1 MRHFQTM
8 DDMIAPYLRC
18 PDTLRLE
25 PTARAG
31 SDTVAAYPAREV
43 AAAIARLRGVRG
55 ASRRPQEPLDPT
67 EAWNARLWRWREDDR
82 MVTIGFHVRHGDS
95 PDMADMWD
103 GSPLGANCY
112 YEDVARLAFALERRF
127 PAVALRL
134 ADGRALTT
142 RAFVAEVAM
151 ERLAPA
157 LMSDDSALRAQAQT
171 VQTTY
176 QQLLADAPLPADA
189 EALRAAADLAIL
201 YEDAALLAVNKPTGI
216 VTHPTYKHPDGTLT
230 DAVFAREEV
239 LGAPRPWLLHRL
251 DKETSGV
258 ILFARADV
266 ARRII
271 VGQFEEHTA
280 HKRYLALTLWPPD
293 SGDREEG
300 EVDAP
305 LARDPLDRR
314 RVIVAAD
321 GQPAR
326 TRYRRLASAQ
336 VDGAGYALL
345 LAEPVTGR
353 THQIRA
359 HLAAIGAPLVG
370 DATYLPEGSL
380 RRDRAARTMLH
391 AWRLD
396 LRSPTTGQPWSVT
409 APPPADFLTCA
420 DALGLG
426 DALRAAVESGRM
438 PA

>member
-1 MRHFQTM
+1 
-8 DDMIAPYLRC
+8 MIAPYLRC
-18 PDTLRLE
+18 HDTLWLE
-25 PTARAG
+25 PTIRAG

-55 ASRRPQEPLDPT
+55 ASRRPQEPLDPID
-67 EAWNARLWRWREDDR
+67 AWNARLWRWREDDR
-82 MVTIGFHVRHGDS
+82 MVTIGFHVRRGDA
-95 PDMADMWD
+95 PDSADIWD
-103 GSPLGANCY
+103 GSPLDARCH
-112 YEDVARLAFALERRF
+112 YEDVARLVFALERRF
-127 PAVALRL
+127 PALTLRL
-134 ADGRALTT
+134 ADGRILTT
-142 RAFVAEVAM
+142 RDFVAGLAI

-157 LMSDDSALRAQAQT
+157 LMSGDPALRAQAQT
-171 VQTTY
+171 VQATY
-176 QQLLADAPLPADA
+176 QHLLADAPQPADA

-201 YEDAALLAVNKPTGI
+201 YEDDALLAVHKPTGV

-230 DAVFAREEV
+230 DAVFAREES

-258 ILFARADV
+258 ILFARADA

-271 VGQFEEHTA
+271 VEQFEEHTA
-280 HKRYLALTLWPPD
+280 HKRYLALTLWPPEG
-293 SGDREEG
+293 GDRDEG

-314 RVIVAAD
+314 RVIVAAE

-336 VDGAGYALL
+336 VDGVGYALL

-370 DATYLPEGSL
+370 DATYLPEGLL
-380 RRDRAARTMLH
+380 RRNLAARTMLH

-409 APPPADFLTCA
+409 ASPPADFLACA
-420 DALGLG
+420 DALGLS
-426 DALRAAVESGRM
+426 DALRAVMESGR
-438 PA
+438 ASA